1 MAHMATAAVQ
11 VRTAVLN
18 ILRTQEYRP
27 IDLIKALG
35 DQGYADSDI
44 KQALS
49 QLLSEG
55 LIQLTA
61 QRILKTTQT
70 QDAA

>member
-1 MAHMATAAVQ
+1 MAQMVTAASQ

-18 ILRTQEYRP
+18 VLRTQEYRP
-27 IDLIKALG
+27 FDLLKTLG
-35 DQGYADSDI
+35 DQGYVDSDI

-49 QLLSEG
+49 ELLREG

-61 QRILKTTQT
+61 QRILKATPT